1 MSVDQQDKVMWIDT
15 SAMLADPMTKEMKPD
30 HLLDALRNGKLSFTA
45 TAESQITKMKKQKS
59 RSKKEKDT
67 DKKSNE
73 QT

>member
-1 MSVDQQDKVMWIDT
+1 
-15 SAMLADPMTKEMKPD
+15 MTKEMKPD

-45 TAESQITKMKKQKS
+45 TAESHITKMKKQKS